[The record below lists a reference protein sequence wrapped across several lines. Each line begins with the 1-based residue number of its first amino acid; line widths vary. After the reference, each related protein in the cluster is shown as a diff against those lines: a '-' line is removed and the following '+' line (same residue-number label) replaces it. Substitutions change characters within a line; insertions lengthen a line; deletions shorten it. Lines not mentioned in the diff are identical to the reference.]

1 MYMNSLVAS
10 AIIPGSIRI
19 LPYYRVRTW
28 MVGLLARDLGICLP
42 GFLHSR
48 YGYVWVARMR
58 PFWSPAETVIGG
70 RSGLLRGPGRP
81 SRPLLRPRGWSGATV
96 SIQMGGGGAEDRGL
110 RSVTCM
116 GESSLEY

>member
-1 MYMNSLVAS
+1 MDNKRLLGM
-10 AIIPGSIRI
+10 
-19 LPYYRVRTW
+19 
-28 MVGLLARDLGICLP
+28 LARCLP
-42 GFLHSR
+42 PAVHV

>member
-1 MYMNSLVAS
+1 
-10 AIIPGSIRI
+10 
-19 LPYYRVRTW
+19 
-28 MVGLLARDLGICLP
+28 MVENRLMRPALRSRDSESPAARNFP
-42 GFLHSR
+42 
-48 YGYVWVARMR
+48 YGYVWVVCMR
-58 PFWSPAETVIGG
+58 LFWDPTETVIGG

-81 SRPLLRPRGWSGATV
+81 PRPLRRPRGWSGATV

>member
-1 MYMNSLVAS
+1 MKNACTDVDLHTGTCS
-10 AIIPGSIRI
+10 A
-19 LPYYRVRTW
+19 TD
-28 MVGLLARDLGICLP
+28 A
-42 GFLHSR
+42 